1 MKKYNMS
8 ERERGFIL
16 GIILNTKNDYLKK
29 YKYSKIQYVELE
41 DDSIIESNENVESI
55 VEENFDAT
63 LLPNNLEKIFRD
75 KKLSKI
81 VKALTEEQRSVLFW
95 FIKGKN
101 DKEIAKELNKNMHA
115 INKMKNRTFSK
126 IKNKY
131 EEDA

>member
-1 MKKYNMS
+1 MKKYAMT
-8 ERERGFIL
+8 EREKGFIL

-41 DDSIIESNENVESI
+41 DDTNIESSDNVERI

-63 LLPNNLEKIFRD
+63 LLPNELEKIFKDR
-75 KKLSKI
+75 KLNKI
-81 VKALTEEQRSVLFW
+81 VKALTNEQRSVLFL
-95 FIKGKN
+95 FSKGKS

-115 INKMKNRTFSK
+115 INKMKNRTFNK

-131 EEDA
+131 KEEA